1 MYAMT
6 AALDYGI
13 VEDDDGGDYDLAM
26 DALAIER
33 RATEFLLDDDG
44 STTSEG
50 GEGEGEGE
58 GGARSGERRRSR

>member
-50 GEGEGEGE
+50 GD
-58 GGARSGERRRSR
+58 RRRRRRREIGRTKTSR